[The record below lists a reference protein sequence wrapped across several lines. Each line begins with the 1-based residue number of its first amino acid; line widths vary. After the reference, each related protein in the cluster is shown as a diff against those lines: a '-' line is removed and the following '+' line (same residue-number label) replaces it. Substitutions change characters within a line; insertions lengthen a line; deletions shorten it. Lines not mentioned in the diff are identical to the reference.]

1 MVWPQRGVL
10 VAIMTTYIN
19 ISGQTLDTIDV
30 EAIVV
35 AHHVLKKHFK
45 SLGGDLDNLNM
56 QLI

>member
-1 MVWPQRGVL
+1 M
-10 VAIMTTYIN
+10 AIMTTYIN

-35 AHHVLKKHFK
+35 AHHVLKNI
-45 SLGGDLDNLNM
+45 SNLLGDLDNLNM